1 METTLG
7 ALLRALNQ
15 RQQNEDGSDERLE
28 KLAKLLEDFNKSNE
42 MRFRFDQD
50 RVQTSEQ
57 EKEVFY
63 EVLNSSWTFLNS
75 RSSDFTLI
83 GKHVRLVSACLNSI
97 RIVSRDSEIVKI
109 FENPKLLEVIQT
121 IADLNFHEDKI
132 K

>member
-63 EVLNSSWTFLNS
+63 AVLNSSCTFLNS
-75 RSSDFTLI
+75 RSSDLTLI

-109 FENPKLLEVIQT
+109 FENPKLLELIQT

>member
-63 EVLNSSWTFLNS
+63 AVLNSSWTFLNS
-75 RSSDFTLI
+75 RSNDVTVI